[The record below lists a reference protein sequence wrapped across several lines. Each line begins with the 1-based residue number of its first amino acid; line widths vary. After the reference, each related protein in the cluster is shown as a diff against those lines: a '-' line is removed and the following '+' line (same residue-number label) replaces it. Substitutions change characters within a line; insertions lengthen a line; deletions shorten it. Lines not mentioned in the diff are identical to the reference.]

1 MAVERTVA
9 SGFGYRPVAR
19 NGTCVAETECHYFK
33 LDPSA
38 KTPTKVALFL
48 IDRFLYI
55 YVQCLYVPIRLYVYV
70 FVCTDIKLPLLSKP
84 RMDFFLFYV
93 FWLLFLFF
101 IYTARTDTKTN
112 LQV

>member
-55 YVQCLYVPIRLYVYV
+55 RAVCLYVPIHLYMYV

-84 RMDFFLFYV
+84 RMDFFYFMFSGYYFY
-93 FWLLFLFF
+93 FLY
-101 IYTARTDTKTN
+101 IYRSN
-112 LQV
+112 RH